1 MPSKYYIEIPNEP
14 EDLFMKIV
22 EFFDGG
28 SELFDSGR
36 DIDGTTYLI
45 FDEEYNKNMAEQFIY
60 DEQEKDGII
69 S

>member
-1 MPSKYYIEIPNEP
+1 MSSKYCVEIPNGR

-69 S
+69 

>member
-1 MPSKYYIEIPNEP
+1 MPSKYCVEIPNEP

-28 SELFDSGR
+28 SELFDFGL
-36 DIDGTTYLI
+36 IDGTTYLI
-45 FDEEYNKNMAEQFIY
+45 FDEEYNKNMTEQFIY

-69 S
+69 

>member
-69 S
+69 

>member
-1 MPSKYYIEIPNEP
+1 MSSKYCVEIPNEP

-36 DIDGTTYLI
+36 DIDGTAYLI

-69 S
+69 